1 MFGPDLVCEM
11 KSSDLVCE
19 MKSSDLVCH
28 LVCTMQ
34 LTFVNYMLKI
44 VFSAVL
50 ILSKVDLC

>member
-1 MFGPDLVCEM
+1 MFEP
-11 KSSDLVCE
+11 DLVCE

-28 LVCTMQ
+28 LVCAMQ